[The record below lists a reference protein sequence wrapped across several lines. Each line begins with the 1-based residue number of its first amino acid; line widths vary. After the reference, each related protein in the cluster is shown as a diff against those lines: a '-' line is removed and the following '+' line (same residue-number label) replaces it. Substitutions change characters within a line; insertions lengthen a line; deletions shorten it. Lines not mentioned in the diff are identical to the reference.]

1 MNTDVEKIIREY
13 IDKSLH
19 MSLATVSGDRPWV
32 CEVHFAYDDNLN
44 LYFRSLKSRRHSQE
58 ISINPHVA
66 GTIVKQHGLDDAP
79 HGIYFEGTA
88 ELQEDQSRFPEY
100 YEYFKQRQKVD
111 EGIIEQAKQEDGH
124 KFYKITVEKWYA
136 FGKFGEEKAI
146 KHTLD
151 WNGGQK

>member
-13 IDKSLH
+13 IDKTLH

-32 CEVHFAYDDNLN
+32 CEVHFAYDNNLN

-58 ISINPHVA
+58 ISKNPHVA
-66 GTIVKQHGLDDAP
+66 GNIVRQHDLDDAP
-79 HGIYFEGTA
+79 HGIYFEGKA
-88 ELQEDQSRFPEY
+88 EPQEDESLFPQY

-124 KFYKITVEKWYA
+124 KFYKITVDKWYA
-136 FGKFGEEKAI
+136 FGQFGGEKAV
-146 KHTLD
+146 KHVLD
-151 WNGGQK
+151 WNGGKK